1 MSEPTRDMTDRAR
14 AELERRSRCISEEDV
29 ARLLERRAALEVQ
42 FGSEGPLSRFAAEER
57 LLFAMVRD
65 YWSGVYPEL
74 PWAPVPSAGAAL
86 GCVPSPL
93 SPVPEFAG
101 ADRVYEAAVMAL
113 CLHANQAELA
123 EYERWLTRGTVSC

>member
-42 FGSEGPLSRFAAEER
+42 FGSEGPLARFAAQER

-74 PWAPVPSAGAAL
+74 PWATVASAVAAL
-86 GCVPSPL
+86 GYVL
-93 SPVPEFAG
+93 SPMAPVPDLAVV
-101 ADRVYEAAVMAL
+101 DRVDEATVVAL
-113 CLHANQAELA
+113 CLHANQAALA

>member
-42 FGSEGPLSRFAAEER
+42 FGSEGPLARFAAQER

-74 PWAPVPSAGAAL
+74 PWATVASAVAAL
-86 GCVPSPL
+86 GYVL
-93 SPVPEFAG
+93 SPMAPVPDLAVV
-101 ADRVYEAAVMAL
+101 DRVDEATVVAL
-113 CLHANQAELA
+113 CLRANQAELA

>member
-74 PWAPVPSAGAAL
+74 PWATVASAVAAL
-86 GCVPSPL
+86 GYVVSPMA
-93 SPVPEFAG
+93 PVPDLAVV
-101 ADRVYEAAVMAL
+101 DRVDEAAVVAL
-113 CLHANQAELA
+113 CLFANQAALA
-123 EYERWLTRGTVSC
+123 DYERWLTRGTVSG

>member
-42 FGSEGPLSRFAAEER
+42 FGSEGPLARFAAQER

-74 PWAPVPSAGAAL
+74 PWATVASAVAAL
-86 GCVPSPL
+86 GYVVSPMA
-93 SPVPEFAG
+93 PVPDLAVV
-101 ADRVYEAAVMAL
+101 DRVDEATVVAL
-113 CLHANQAELA
+113 CLRAHQAELA

>member
-42 FGSEGPLSRFAAEER
+42 FGSEGPLARFAAQER

-74 PWAPVPSAGAAL
+74 PWATVASAVAAL
-86 GCVPSPL
+86 GYVL
-93 SPVPEFAG
+93 SPMAPVPDLAVV
-101 ADRVYEAAVMAL
+101 DRVDEAAVVAL
-113 CLHANQAELA
+113 CLFANQAALA
-123 EYERWLTRGTVSC
+123 DYERWLTRGTVSG

>member
-29 ARLLERRAALEVQ
+29 ARLLEQRAALEVQ
-42 FGSEGPLSRFAAEER
+42 FGSEGPLARFAAEER

-74 PWAPVPSAGAAL
+74 PWATVASAVAAL
-86 GCVPSPL
+86 GYVL
-93 SPVPEFAG
+93 SPMAPVPDLAVV
-101 ADRVYEAAVMAL
+101 DRVDEAAVVAL
-113 CLHANQAELA
+113 CLRANQAELA